1 MELRVPKLKKPGG
14 SVLKTNPESL
24 KKWVENLP
32 LVNIELS
39 AGRLEF
45 GLSEINAVELSS
57 SDRFEALEL
66 LTAPV
71 THVTR
76 SLKKKYLG
84 KQFPLGKDQ
93 LSKSNQVIG
102 LHLAMATGYKLLV
115 VSLDRE
121 TNADARLATPM
132 QRAIRYLSES
142 LIASYEI
149 YNQHRTG
156 IWQDLHTLYALAA
169 KRGLQAHQETDTT
182 LQKPDLTT
190 VETAYKQILLLSLAS
205 PYGLRQS
212 EIRLVYS
219 LLGRW
224 APFSRLLAA
233 KDHDNMGFFSCHL
246 ASDEPPSYLVLRQ
259 RDRLDDEWRILDT
272 SGMTEPAN
280 ATLTELRDK
289 SGPRNTLPGESTL
302 KRLLL
307 TWGVMPE
314 RHATR
319 RRQEAPIQLVLGINA
334 IHHLLS
340 EPGLGETGTLIE
352 ETHAPDREDFLQD
365 PTLEGPTVIATSLPA
380 RGKTVGGG
388 VQNNGS
394 PSWGNHPLRGAFALE
409 PRGST
414 ADANESLPIE
424 SWKMVDVSTGGYCL
438 LWESN
443 DVSSAQVGELL
454 AIRTGAE
461 NSKDGW
467 TLGVIR
473 WMKFTPERGLVLGAQ
488 LLASGALPV
497 RASLCADTPAAESKS
512 LGILLPGDKSL
523 NQQASL
529 LLPSL
534 QFRTGCLSILSRGG
548 SDEKIM
554 LVRQLENTGSFA
566 RFHFTTVT
574 ES

>member
-1 MELRVPKLKKPGG
+1 MELSVPKLKKTGV

-45 GLSEINAVELSS
+45 GLSEINSVELSS

-71 THVTR
+71 THVAR

-84 KQFPLGKDQ
+84 KRFPLGKDQ
-93 LSKSNQVIG
+93 LGKSNQVIG
-102 LHLAMATGYKLLV
+102 LYLAMATGYKLLV
-115 VSLDRE
+115 VALDRE

-149 YNQHRTG
+149 YNQQRTG

-259 RDRLDDEWRILDT
+259 RNRLNDEWRILDT

-289 SGPRNTLPGESTL
+289 SGLRNTLPGESTL
-302 KRLLL
+302 KRLML

-319 RRQEAPIQLVLGINA
+319 RRQEAHVQLVLGINA
-334 IHHLLS
+334 IHRLLS
-340 EPGLGETGTLIE
+340 EPGLDETGTLIE

-365 PTLEGPTVIATSLPA
+365 PTLEGPTVIATSHPA

-388 VQNNGS
+388 WQNNGS

-409 PRGST
+409 PQGST
-414 ADANESLPIE
+414 ADANKSLPIE
-424 SWKMVDVSTGGYCL
+424 SWKMVDVSIGGYCL

-461 NSKDGW
+461 DSMDGW

-473 WMKFTPERGLVLGAQ
+473 WMKFTPERGLILGAQ
-488 LLASGALPV
+488 LLASGASPV
-497 RASLCADTPAAESKS
+497 RASLCADTPATENKS
-512 LGILLPGDKSL
+512 LGILLPGDKAL

-534 QFRTGCLSILSRGG
+534 QFRTGCLSMLTCREN
-548 SDEKIM
+548 DEKIM

-566 RFHFTTVT
+566 RFHFITVT
-574 ES
+574 GS